1 MARALKT
8 QMAQATK
15 KPIELTVDNK
25 QATTPD
31 GATIPNA
38 CKAAGAYVPT
48 LCYLKDINEIGTCH
62 ICLVEMEGYNQLVA
76 ACDNITLRGIAVH
89 TNTAKM
95 REMRKTNLQFMLTH
109 HDTSC
114 TSCLRSGN
122 CTLQT
127 LAQQFGIHTQP
138 YKKELIS
145 DRWNQDFPLI
155 REPDKWC
162 SA

>member
-1 MARALKT
+1 
-8 QMAQATK
+8 
-15 KPIELTVDNK
+15 
-25 QATTPD
+25 
-31 GATIPNA
+31 
-38 CKAAGAYVPT
+38 
-48 LCYLKDINEIGTCH
+48 
-62 ICLVEMEGYNQLVA
+62 MEGYNQLVA
-76 ACDNITLRGIAVH
+76 ACDNITLRGMAVH

-138 YKKELIS
+138 YKKQLTGNG
-145 DRWNQDFPLI
+145 WNQDFPLI
-155 REPDKWC
+155 REPDKYVQCLRRIQICNKVPNSSIWNLKNRTNHTAVDTTGGA
-162 SA
+162 SIEETDRTL

>member
-1 MARALKT
+1 MVNLTIDNINVSVPEGTTIMDAAK
-8 QMAQATK
+8 MVDI
-15 KPIELTVDNK
+15 PIPK
-25 QATTPD
+25 
-31 GATIPNA
+31 
-38 CKAAGAYVPT
+38 

-76 ACDNITLRGIAVH
+76 ACDNITLRGMAVH

-138 YKKELIS
+138 YKKELTGNG
-145 DRWNQDFPLI
+145 WNQDFPLI